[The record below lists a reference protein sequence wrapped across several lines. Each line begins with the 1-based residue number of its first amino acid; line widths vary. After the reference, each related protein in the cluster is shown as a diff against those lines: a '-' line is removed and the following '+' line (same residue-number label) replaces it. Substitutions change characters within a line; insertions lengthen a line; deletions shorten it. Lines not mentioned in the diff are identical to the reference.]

1 MREIKFRAW
10 THGWHGKGPS
20 SKMIRS
26 GNLADTSSTL
36 SVVDFYPIKE
46 GDTLMQFTGLKD
58 KSGKEIY
65 EGDIIFHEK
74 FGEYSEITYFE
85 RGMCFIGLPV
95 EKEVREDYLKGNV
108 HYLDLTCENL
118 QISKCRVIGNIY
130 ENPELLKGAN
140 EDGRNE
146 NE

>member
-1 MREIKFRAW
+1 MERMREVKFR
-10 THGWHGKGPS
+10 G
-20 SKMIRS
+20 M
-26 GNLADTSSTL
+26 
-36 SVVDFYPIKE
+36 PIE
-46 GDTLMQFTGLKD
+46 DYGDTKWFQGNAIINYEDKLAYIEASGQGFVPVKWGTVSQYTGLKD
-58 KSGKEIY
+58 KNDKEIY
-65 EGDIIFHEK
+65 EGDIIFHKK

-140 EDGRNE
+140 ENE
-146 NE
+146 